1 MNGLIGRRLGRYE
14 VVSLL
19 GAGGMGEVYRARDTV
34 LERDVALK
42 VLPEAAAEDPDRLE
56 RFAREARAVARLS
69 HPNILEIHDVGH
81 DNDVHYAVTELLE
94 GESLRERL
102 GRGRLP
108 VRKAVSTADAIA
120 RGLGAAHTQGVVHR
134 DVKPE
139 NVLLTSDG
147 RVKVLDFGIA
157 SLHEPEVQAAGPDA
171 SEVSTIT
178 AAGSLLGTIGYMAP
192 EQVRGE
198 AADARSDVFA
208 LGCVLYEMLTGER
221 SFRRA
226 TPAETLAAVLHDE
239 PPPPTTLTPDIPAG
253 IGRVVMRCLE
263 KEPGERF
270 QSAADVAFAL
280 RAAEGSR
287 GHRPVARRGRR
298 FDRRFVAAA
307 ILGAAVVVAAGLA
320 WRHISFAPPA
330 LPEQKHVAVM
340 RFQGSGGNPELQS
353 LADGLTESVTSGMEL
368 LEEQTRG
375 DLWVVPARSSV
386 QPEVQTPEGMYRNYD
401 VTVAITGSLGMEG
414 KAIRLRLEVLD
425 PVTQSLL
432 RRTVIEDSLGN
443 VSAFQGEPVA
453 AAARMLDLQLSQE
466 SLDRLSATGTTMGSA
481 LEHYLRGC
489 GALRRAADQ
498 GTVTSAISDLR
509 KSVEIDPLFAAAR
522 LSLARAHLARFELQK
537 EASDLE
543 EGLSSA
549 EEAGRT
555 GASRFEVARVMA
567 DLHAASGDVE
577 RAAKVLGDVL
587 STEGGSAEAFLELG
601 QLCQKLGR
609 LGDAERAYQR
619 AIYLRN
625 GFWPAHHRL
634 GRLYQ
639 IQNRNDAAVAQF
651 RTVVDLAPLNILG
664 YNNLGASYYFLGR
677 YEDAQRAWE
686 RSSEVQPNYVALSN
700 LGALHFQESRFAD
713 AAKLF
718 EQALA
723 LRDDDYT
730 VWGNLAYAYRYGAA
744 PERAESCFRKA
755 AELAEE
761 ARQQTPKDP
770 YVLTKLSG
778 YLAMLDQKDRGL
790 EVLGQAVR
798 QHPTDPQ
805 LFADIGEAYED
816 LGRRELS
823 LEWVA
828 RALQGGVPR
837 SRFEARPTLR
847 ELVSDDRYRRLV
859 ANLGSPV

>member
-1 MNGLIGRRLGRYE
+1 MSGLIGRRLGRYE

-19 GAGGMGEVYRARDTV
+19 GAGGMGEVYRARDTE
-34 LERDVALK
+34 LERDVAVK
-42 VLPEAAAEDPDRLE
+42 VLPDAASGDPAWLE
-56 RFAREARAVARLS
+56 RLCREARALSRLS
-69 HPNILEIHDVGH
+69 HPNILEIFDAGSDDGIRYV
-81 DNDVHYAVTELLE
+81 VTELLE
-94 GESLRERL
+94 GRTLRDHLEH
-102 GRGRLP
+102 GRLP
-108 VRKAVSTADAIA
+108 IRKAVAIADAIS
-120 RGLGAAHTQGVVHR
+120 RGLGAAHAQGVVHR

-139 NVLLTSDG
+139 NVMLTSDG

-157 SLHEPEVQAAGPDA
+157 SLHEPEPAAMDVTEA
-171 SEVSTIT
+171 QTVTS
-178 AAGSLLGTIGYMAP
+178 AGTLLGTIGYMAP
-192 EQVRGE
+192 EQVRGDP
-198 AADARSDVFA
+198 ADARSDVFA
-208 LGCVLYEMLTGER
+208 VGCVLYEMLTGRRAFE
-221 SFRRA
+221 RA
-226 TPAETLAAVLHDE
+226 TPAATLAAIMHEEPE
-239 PPPPTTLTPDIPAG
+239 PPGALVPDLPAG
-253 IGRVVMRCLE
+253 LARVVMRCLE

-270 QSAADVAFAL
+270 QSAADIAFAL

-287 GHRPVARRGRR
+287 GHRPIARRGRR

-453 AAARMLDLQLSQE
+453 AAARMLDVQLSQE

-587 STEGGSAEAFLELG
+587 STEGGSAEAYLELG
-601 QLCQKLGR
+601 RLCQKLGR
-609 LGDAERAYQR
+609 LDDAERAYQR
-619 AIYLRN
+619 AIYLRS

-651 RTVVDLAPLNILG
+651 RTVVDLAPHNILG
-664 YNNLGASYYFLGR
+664 YNNLGASFYFLGR
-677 YEDAQRAWE
+677 YEDAQRTWE
-686 RSSEVQPNYVALSN
+686 RSAEIQPNYIALSN
-700 LGALHFQESRFAD
+700 LGALHFQASRFAD
-713 AAKLF
+713 AAKSF
-718 EQALA
+718 EEALGQK
-723 LRDDDYT
+723 DDDYT

-744 PERAESCFRKA
+744 EEQAEPCFRRA

-761 ARQQTPKDP
+761 ALQQTPNDS
-770 YVLTKLSG
+770 YLLTRLAG
-778 YLAMLDQKDRGL
+778 YLAMLSQRQRGL
-790 EVLGQAVR
+790 ELLALAVR
-798 QHPTDPQ
+798 QNPTDPQ
-805 LFADIGEAYED
+805 LFADIGEDYED
-816 LGRRELS
+816 LGMRDLA
-823 LEWVA
+823 LQWIA
-828 RALQGGVPR
+828 RALEGGVPR

-847 ELVSDDRYRRLV
+847 DLVADDRYQDAVKTRSKK
-859 ANLGSPV
+859 A